1 MDAPDKIRSVVPTAS
16 RGTERKRGAWQFL
29 FQSAILVSVVSVS
42 VVILKFAP
50 APFFWLWLT
59 WAAFLFAA
67 ILIVHGSWPRAILF
81 NFGILLCLLAAAEAH
96 YFCREKYGARTISD
110 GFYAHDNVLGWV
122 PTKGIQAHVIKANP
136 GALLH
141 HPVGL
146 MYDVRY
152 TIDSNGLR
160 VAPSYS
166 KNDLASTIVFLGCSY
181 AFGSGLEDNETLP
194 YQVGVQSGG
203 RYRTFNFSFEGYSP
217 AQMLAAIEHDM
228 VRRVVDTTPRYA
240 YYVAIPGHVWRVAG
254 LVSWGGHAPR
264 YVLDADGTVHQEGY
278 FEDRR
283 PLAERLGFGRRAAG
297 QLNKSAVWRLLSMG
311 ESRITDDDV
320 RLYFAMVRRSQELL
334 ATQYPG
340 IQFRIILWP
349 NQDVPQERAVYEKM
363 RDEFRRLEIPVDLVE
378 DILPDYNRNRE
389 RFQISSADE
398 HPSALANRLIAQY
411 LLNQIA
417 K

>member
-1 MDAPDKIRSVVPTAS
+1 MSITDKLESAVAIDRRDA
-16 RGTERKRGAWQFL
+16 KRRARQL
-29 FQSAILVSVVSVS
+29 RLLLAILSGATAASLL
-42 VVILKFAP
+42 ILKFAP
-50 APFFWLWLT
+50 VPFFWLWLT

-81 NFGILLCLLAAAEAH
+81 NFGIVLCLLAAGEA
-96 YFCREKYGARTISD
+96 YLSTNEYTSPIFLD
-110 GFYAHDNVLGWV
+110 GDFYVHDDVLGWA
-122 PTKGIQAHVIKANP
+122 PNKGIEAHAIKLGPA
-136 GALLH
+136 GLLN
-141 HPVGL
+141 HPAGL
-146 MYDVRY
+146 LFDTRY

-160 VAPSYS
+160 IAPPYRRD
-166 KNDLASTIVFLGCSY
+166 DLAGTVLFFGCSFT
-181 AFGSGLEDNETLP
+181 FGEGLKDNETLP
-194 YQVGVQSGG
+194 YQVGAQSGG
-203 RYRTFNFSFEGYSP
+203 RYRTFNFGFEGYSP
-217 AQMLAAIEHDM
+217 AQMLAEVEHGI